1 MFDAY
6 SAGEDSAIS
15 ERKETVPKLIDCALA
30 HGFGTVSKIIKI
42 NPGRISGVKE
52 AVLGTTF
59 VGERIF
65 LCDGRYGDAGDDT
78 GIYRTPV

>member
-1 MFDAY
+1 VSDAY

-15 ERKETVPKLIDCALA
+15 ER
-30 HGFGTVSKIIKI
+30 KIIKI

-52 AVLGTTF
+52 AVLGPTV

-65 LCDGRYGDAGDDT
+65 LCDGKDGDARYDT